1 MRGDA
6 KLPNE
11 YSKRRSGF
19 FLEFIER
26 IKGGYPEIY
35 ESSGGEKQAVD
46 YFSKWGWYVTID
58 MMAGNDILKIDRVLE
73 IPVHEFHTFLA
84 HNLDRQNMEAI
95 LRKGNNV
102 TQL

>member
-1 MRGDA
+1 
-6 KLPNE
+6 
-11 YSKRRSGF
+11 
-19 FLEFIER
+19 
-26 IKGGYPEIY
+26 
-35 ESSGGEKQAVD
+35 
-46 YFSKWGWYVTID
+46 VTID

-84 HNLDRQNMEAI
+84 HKLDRQKTEAI